1 MTAFY
6 VILLFSLWKL
16 VRILICFLLVSTSLP
31 HFFSLSI
38 NSLFVRHSSRWYF
51 ARHSQGFL
59 NQSSLSSVFIV
70 DDSAAITGNCGTSHF
85 PKTDNFV
92 RKKIDFCD
100 IHARSGQRFWNTD
113 FFRSLFYNSYI
124 YSHITTLQLHYQSHL
139 WCFARFGTIRT
150 IHKTWKTP
158 MGECYFYFTK
168 SNSSPWVFFIFFK
181 LCTWY

>member
-1 MTAFY
+1 MPNISKFWWYLVIFGCFMLFFSKNNNFDEFKNVTLFMTAFY

-16 VRILICFLLVSTSLP
+16 VRILICFLLASTSLP

-38 NSLFVRHSSRWYF
+38 NSLFVRHSSRWCF

-100 IHARSGQRFWNTD
+100 IHARSGQRFWKTD
-113 FFRSLFYNSYI
+113 FFRPLFYNS
-124 YSHITTLQLHYQSHL
+124 
-139 WCFARFGTIRT
+139 
-150 IHKTWKTP
+150 
-158 MGECYFYFTK
+158 
-168 SNSSPWVFFIFFK
+168 
-181 LCTWY
+181 